1 MATTLSPREEL
12 IARIESMSDE
22 QVTRFLQFVD
32 QLLAEITDSDS
43 TNKQQ
48 STLQHYTEVME
59 SPTLPDNYDP
69 DNDPSI
75 GFFSS
80 SPDLATRS
88 KEILRREFGLRNP
101 QNDISE

>member
-32 QLLAEITDSDS
+32 QLLVEITDSDS
-43 TNKQQ
+43 ANKQK
-48 STLQHYTEVME
+48 STLQHYTEVIE
-59 SPTLPDNYDP
+59 SLTLPDDYDP

-75 GFFSS
+75 GFFSG